1 MLPKELFSVGDRIRA
16 LRENANMTQAQIA
29 KKFKLSRSAVNY
41 WEMGLSVP
49 TTQYILELAKV
60 FNVSTD
66 YILGQNET
74 STLSV
79 AGLTDEQVTAV
90 AHVIKCF
97 RDSNNKL

>member
-1 MLPKELFSVGDRIRA
+1 
-16 LRENANMTQAQIA
+16 
-29 KKFKLSRSAVNY
+29 
-41 WEMGLSVP
+41 MGLSVP